1 MRDVKDGIDVGD
13 VERHFGCDISP
24 GLGRRV
30 SVEEMQTGHVSCVTF
45 TKKNKPYEY
54 MHGEKGQPC
63 LCCPAQQN

>member
-30 SVEEMQTGHVSCVTF
+30 SV
-45 TKKNKPYEY
+45 
-54 MHGEKGQPC
+54 
-63 LCCPAQQN
+63 